1 MEVVVYTSPKDVD
14 TLDHY
19 ITFRDWPSRTFHFD
33 EVLHHVLSVDHQD
46 RSSSAQQDDSQATWP
61 AKGGYLGCMSGVRGG
76 GRWIWVPK

>member
-33 EVLHHVLSVDHQD
+33 EVLHHILLSITKTVRHPLNKTILKPLGQRKVDNQLDPH
-46 RSSSAQQDDSQATWP
+46 
-61 AKGGYLGCMSGVRGG
+61 
-76 GRWIWVPK
+76 